1 MNRIKCILSACV
13 ILSISTSTFAA
24 KSVTSDEGLT
34 KIGVVSVRSAS
45 TLDDLENKVADKASK
60 AGASAYR
67 IISAHGNNSLH
78 GVAVIYR

>member
-13 ILSISTSTFAA
+13 ILSISTSAFAA

-34 KIGVVSVRSAS
+34 EIGVVSVRSAS
-45 TLDDLENKVADKASK
+45 TLDDLENKVADKANK

-67 IISAHGNNSLH
+67 IISAHGDNRLH